1 MKSEA
6 SLLRRLAIVSV
17 SVVAVIFAYKLGK
30 EQQRT
35 HSVHTAVQ
43 PKKST
48 IGLKEGQTIVGVAD
62 TKKAMCFY
70 ISNED
75 MENEDGE

>member
-30 EQQRT
+30 EQHRT
-35 HSVHTAVQ
+35 RSVPTAVQ
-43 PKKST
+43 PQKST
-48 IGLKEGQTIVGVAD
+48 LGLKEGQTIVGVAD
-62 TKKAMCFY
+62 TKKSRSIYRAL
-70 ISNED
+70 
-75 MENEDGE
+75 

>member
-1 MKSEA
+1 VKSEA

-30 EQQRT
+30 EQHRT
-35 HSVHTAVQ
+35 RSVPTAAHPQ
-43 PKKST
+43 KSI

-70 ISNED
+70 LSNED
-75 MENEDGE
+75 MES

>member
-1 MKSEA
+1 MSA
-6 SLLRRLAIVSV
+6 
-17 SVVAVIFAYKLGK
+17 
-30 EQQRT
+30 
-35 HSVHTAVQ
+35 
-43 PKKST
+43 

-75 MENEDGE
+75 M

>member
-30 EQQRT
+30 EQHRT
-35 HSVHTAVQ
+35 HSVPTAVQ
-43 PKKST
+43 PKKNS
-48 IGLKEGQTIVGVAD
+48 IGHKEGHTIVGVAD

-70 ISNED
+70 LRNED
-75 MENEDGE
+75 M